1 MGKVYYDMGFL
12 SSAKV
17 EECFATELIGEYVG
31 QTGPKTQK
39 LVEKGLGKVLFID
52 EAYRLSDGM
61 FAKEAMDELV
71 DCLTKPKFAGKL
83 VIILAGYDEHI
94 NRLMNMNPGL
104 RSRFPETI
112 TFENLTPDA
121 CIALLKQELQRKKP
135 HLDCTCVEMPDNRFY
150 QKLLDYFGSLSK
162 TANWANA
169 RDIQTISRAIF
180 QIVISTADGTS
191 SPLMLAEEVVLSQVE
206 LMLQERRNC
215 AKNMKKEIISI
226 SPALEPARKAATL
239 GGRHSTMRTQKNQLM
254 TVSKELSTSP
264 TMQSRPDELVS
275 KRDQGVDDATW
286 QQLQYDTRM
295 MVEREEDFKK
305 LCEREEAV
313 RNALSELQEY
323 QKRKALE
330 TQRKVEL
337 MKEQEIEQQA
347 IEEARRVLDEERLQL
362 ERQRRATEEQ
372 LAKLERQRKE
382 EENEREQEALAQ
394 QKLRCMGICI
404 AGYPWTKQ
412 LEGFRCEGGSHYI
425 SNAEL
430 GM

>member
-135 HLDCTCVEMPDNRFY
+135 HLDCTCVEM
-150 QKLLDYFGSLSK
+150 
-162 TANWANA
+162 
-169 RDIQTISRAIF
+169 QTCPQPS
-180 QIVISTADGTS
+180 
-191 SPLMLAEEVVLSQVE
+191 
-206 LMLQERRNC
+206 
-215 AKNMKKEIISI
+215 IIW
-226 SPALEPARKAATL
+226 LF
-239 GGRHSTMRTQKNQLM
+239 
-254 TVSKELSTSP
+254 
-264 TMQSRPDELVS
+264 D
-275 KRDQGVDDATW
+275 
-286 QQLQYDTRM
+286 
-295 MVEREEDFKK
+295 
-305 LCEREEAV
+305 
-313 RNALSELQEY
+313 
-323 QKRKALE
+323 
-330 TQRKVEL
+330 
-337 MKEQEIEQQA
+337 
-347 IEEARRVLDEERLQL
+347 
-362 ERQRRATEEQ
+362 
-372 LAKLERQRKE
+372 
-382 EENEREQEALAQ
+382 
-394 QKLRCMGICI
+394 
-404 AGYPWTKQ
+404 
-412 LEGFRCEGGSHYI
+412 
-425 SNAEL
+425 
-430 GM
+430 

>member
-1 MGKVYYDMGFL
+1 
-12 SSAKV
+12 
-17 EECFATELIGEYVG
+17 LID
-31 QTGPKTQK
+31 
-39 LVEKGLGKVLFID
+39 L
-52 EAYRLSDGM
+52 
-61 FAKEAMDELV
+61 LV
-71 DCLTKPKFAGKL
+71 DK
-83 VIILAGYDEHI
+83 
-94 NRLMNMNPGL
+94 
-104 RSRFPETI
+104 S
-112 TFENLTPDA
+112 
-121 CIALLKQELQRKKP
+121 
-135 HLDCTCVEMPDNRFY
+135 VEMPDNRFY